1 MNEGY
6 AEGHL
11 DFSSMTDGELLE
23 IVNSSSG
30 RYQQEFVDGAKQ
42 ELAKRRGHYVGAE
55 GQRIRDEGGAQPPV
69 LLENVSGRQL
79 FSTGQIAV
87 ASFLGAPLSGS
98 LLVAQNFRAL
108 GKVRSAWQPLLI
120 GVAATILLSIFA
132 LLLPEKFPNYIL
144 PAGSCL
150 GMYFYARQQQGDV
163 VDNHL
168 RAGGKKGSWLV
179 LISVSIGCT
188 IIILILLIAVV
199 IAFDIQL
206 PGEETDQPAR
216 VEALQSYANCA
227 G

>member
-11 DFSSMTDGELLE
+11 DFSSMTEGELLE

-42 ELAKRRGHYVGAE
+42 ELAKRRGHHVGAE
-55 GQRIRDEGGAQPPV
+55 GQPIRDVDGGLQPPV

-87 ASFLGAPLSGS
+87 ASFFGAPISGS

-108 GKVRSAWQPLLI
+108 GKTLSAWQPLLI
-120 GVAATILLSIFA
+120 GVAATILLFIFA

-163 VDNHL
+163 VDNYL

-188 IIILILLIAVV
+188 IIILILLFAVV
-199 IAFDIQL
+199 TAFDIQL
-206 PGEETDQPAR
+206 PGEETDQPVAR
-216 VEALQSYANCA
+216 VEVLQS
-227 G
+227 